1 MDKHDLVVMVLR
13 YSAAEREKLAR
24 ELMPVAMPTLCGH
37 RHMSAWSVCPEH
49 AAMPRPH
56 PV

>member
-24 ELMPVAMPTLCGH
+24 ELMRFATPT
-37 RHMSAWSVCPEH
+37 
-49 AAMPRPH
+49 
-56 PV
+56 